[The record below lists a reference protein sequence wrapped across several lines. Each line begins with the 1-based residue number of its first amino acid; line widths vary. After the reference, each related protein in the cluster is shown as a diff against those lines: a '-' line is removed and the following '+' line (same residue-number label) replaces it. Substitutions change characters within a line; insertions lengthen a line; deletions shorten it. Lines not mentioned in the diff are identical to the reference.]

1 MQGIVPL
8 VPETTR
14 ASTGLPVRG
23 GAGAPDVPEVPCW
36 WRKCRVGALGADG
49 FAEVLTGGGWRAV
62 TKRGIQSGSGGMDY
76 ENDMKPYIRDMDE
89 WLDDDR
95 EVHPC
100 RFENAY
106 KGFEIMMALTRSA
119 AEGGQ
124 VALPLTEGVDETAA
138 LKANRP
144 VKKVILSLANSTKGY
159 PV

>member
-1 MQGIVPL
+1 
-8 VPETTR
+8 
-14 ASTGLPVRG
+14 
-23 GAGAPDVPEVPCW
+23 
-36 WRKCRVGALGADG
+36 
-49 FAEVLTGGGWRAV
+49 V
-62 TKRGIQSGSGGMDY
+62 TKRGIQSGPGGMDY
-76 ENDMKPYIRDMDE
+76 ENDMKPYIQDMDE

-144 VKKVILSLANSTKGY
+144 VKKVILSLADSAKEY